1 MTIRIFSD
9 AATFKRAGQDWDCIF
24 PKLSLDTV
32 RKHSGSGF
40 PKPAMDLLQ
49 DGDGVACRFM
59 TASTSDPAWGAL
71 QAALENALLEMR
83 KIGPNQPGSVVIAIP
98 GTAPGD
104 GGA

>member
-1 MTIRIFSD
+1 MTIRIFCD
-9 AATFKRAGQDWDCIF
+9 AATFERAGQDWDCIF
-24 PKLSLDTV
+24 PKRPPDTLMK
-32 RKHSGSGF
+32 RSGSGV
-40 PKPAMDLLQ
+40 PTPAMDLLQ
-49 DGDGVACRFM
+49 DCDGVALRFM

-71 QAALENALLEMR
+71 QTALENALLEMR